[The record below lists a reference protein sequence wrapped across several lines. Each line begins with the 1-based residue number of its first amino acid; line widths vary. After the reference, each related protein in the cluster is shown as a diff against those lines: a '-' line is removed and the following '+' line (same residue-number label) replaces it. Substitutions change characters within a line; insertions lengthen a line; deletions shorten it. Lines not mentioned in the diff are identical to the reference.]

1 MLLKSMLTTA
11 LPLLMLAGNALAV
24 GCSTHSFTTCEDKI
38 VHWYDPDTGEVCDP
52 LDCGG
57 GRAPPKTDEPG
68 CPGYTGTEVRTTSYL
83 SCFTPSSALATATTT
98 SKSSSA
104 ESTSASD
111 MTTKETS
118 VASSTSASSVT
129 GTGSSGSGTTTPATT
144 VAATLSS
151 SGLSSSATS
160 NGTASSSGSAA
171 PAATTNA
178 GDALTGSLMAVAGA
192 AIGAFALL

>member
-57 GRAPPKTDEPG
+57 GRAPLKTDEPG
-68 CPGYTGTEVRTTSYL
+68 CPGYTGTKVRTTSYL
-83 SCFTPSSALATATTT
+83 SCFTPSSALATATT
-98 SKSSSA
+98 SKSAAA
-104 ESTSASD
+104 ESTTASD
-111 MTTKETS
+111 STSKETS
-118 VASSTSASSVT
+118 VASSTTAGSAT
-129 GTGSSGSGTTTPATT
+129 GTGASGSGTTPATT
-144 VAATLSS
+144 AAATLSS
-151 SGLSSSATS
+151 SAQSSAAA

-171 PAATTNA
+171 PTATTNA